1 MKLVH
6 QNPYRIIGLL
16 AGASARE
23 QDRQTKRLKQ
33 YIEAEQEPDIDY
45 SFPILGDLETTVEAV
60 EYAASKLNLDRDK
73 MAAALF
79 WFYKGNSITDEPAFE
94 VLKDG
99 DIETAFQIWE
109 ELTRR
114 IGEDGKKYWKPVT
127 KKNYSAFL
135 SL

>member
-45 SFPILGDLETTVEAV
+45 SFPSSETT
-60 EYAASKLNLDRDK
+60 
-73 MAAALF
+73 
-79 WFYKGNSITDEPAFE
+79 I
-94 VLKDG
+94 
-99 DIETAFQIWE
+99 
-109 ELTRR
+109 
-114 IGEDGKKYWKPVT
+114 
-127 KKNYSAFL
+127 L
-135 SL
+135 S